1 MISDTVI
8 LKELLDSIEDSIE
21 EHLHARDFFYLVLS
35 IENEPEDRIRAEQHI
50 STEIEV
56 VHTMHALIHR
66 NMPCPCGCQV
76 SDH

>member
-1 MISDTVI
+1 MISDDVI
-8 LKELLDSIEDSIE
+8 LKELLDAIEDSIE
-21 EHLHARDFFYLVLS
+21 EHLHARDYFYLLLS
-35 IENEPEDRIRAEQHI
+35 IENKPEDRIQAEQHI

-76 SDH
+76 SDP